1 MRQQL
6 AIARWAH
13 VLSAGWVFL
22 LALLIIADVLGRT
35 LFLQPIA
42 GTKEILQ
49 NSVIAVT
56 FLQLPL
62 AVYSGSMLRTTL
74 LLDHLGP
81 RSAQA
86 VRLLAWLMGAA
97 LFAAIA
103 YASLPSALTAVRL
116 GEYEGEGAMR
126 IYTWPVRFLMVATC
140 AFAALAY
147 VSVLIEDLRG
157 RSDKSALPAARP
169 GAKPAPAATVKPV
182 TGADLT

>member
-35 LFLQPIA
+35 LFLHPIA

-74 LLDHLGP
+74 VLDHLGP
-81 RSAQA
+81 RGAQA
-86 VRLLAWLMGAA
+86 LRIIAWLLGAA

-126 IYTWPVRFLMVATC
+126 IYTWPVRFLLVGTC

-147 VSVLIEDLRG
+147 VSVLIADLRG
-157 RSDKSALPAARP
+157 RNGDSDLPAAQRVP
-169 GAKPAPAATVKPV
+169 APTAKPL
-182 TGADLT
+182 TGADLR

>member
-35 LFLQPIA
+35 LFLHPIA

-74 LLDHLGP
+74 LLDNLGP
-81 RSAQA
+81 RAA
-86 VRLLAWLMGAA
+86 LVLRVFAWLMGAC

-126 IYTWPVRFLMVATC
+126 IYTWPVRFALVGTS

-147 VSVLIEDLRG
+147 ISVLISDLRG
-157 RSDKSALPAARP
+157 QNIGAAVTRP
-169 GAKPAPAATVKPV
+169 TPQPV
-182 TGADLT
+182 PEQT

>member
-1 MRQQL
+1 MKLQQT
-6 AIARWAH
+6 IARWAH

-22 LALLIIADVLGRT
+22 LALLIIADVVGRT
-35 LFLQPIA
+35 VFLHPIA

-74 LLDHLGP
+74 LLDNLSPGW
-81 RSAQA
+81 AQA
-86 VRLLAWLMGAA
+86 LRVFAWLLGAG

-103 YASLPSALTAVRL
+103 YASIPSAMTAVRL

-126 IYTWPVRFLMVATC
+126 IYTWPVRFLLVGTC
-140 AFAALAY
+140 GFAAIAY
-147 VSVLIEDLRG
+147 ISVLIEELRG
-157 RSDKSALPAARP
+157 TRNGNGADTVFAN
-169 GAKPAPAATVKPV
+169 AKPQ

>member
-1 MRQQL
+1 MRQQFE
-6 AIARWAH
+6 IARWAH
-13 VLSAGWVFL
+13 ILSAGWVFL

-35 LFLQPIA
+35 LFLHPIA

-81 RSAQA
+81 RGQLALR
-86 VRLLAWLMGAA
+86 VFAWLLGAA

-103 YASLPSALTAVRL
+103 YASLPPALNALRL

-126 IYTWPVRFLMVATC
+126 IYTWPVRFLLVATS

-147 VSVLIEDLRG
+147 LSVLVTDLRG
-157 RSDKSALPAARP
+157 GRKAT
-169 GAKPAPAATVKPV
+169 APV
-182 TGADLT
+182 ADPQTIAEHG

>member
-1 MRQQL
+1 MRLQT

-13 VLSAGWVFL
+13 ILSAGWVFV

-35 LFLQPIA
+35 LFLHPIA

-62 AVYSGSMLRTTL
+62 AIYSGSMLRTTL

-81 RSAQA
+81 RGAL
-86 VRLLAWLMGAA
+86 VLRIFAWLLGAG

-103 YASLPSALTAVRL
+103 YASFSPALTAVRL

-126 IYTWPVRFLMVATC
+126 IYTWPVRFLLVGTS

-147 VSVLIEDLRG
+147 ISVLIADLRAQF
-157 RSDKSALPAARP
+157 SASRP
-169 GAKPAPAATVKPV
+169 VPQPL